1 MKKVIAL
8 TLILVLL
15 LAGCASGGGTKLG
28 LGHVTTIGSSKDLA
42 ENDEGV
48 KVGTAQA
55 DTVIAAVMI
64 DDKGKVVDV
73 KIDTAQTKI
82 SFDEAGMITSDKAA
96 EVKTKRELGNDYG
109 MIKASGIGKEWFEQ
123 MDAVEEWMIGKT
135 ADEIKNMKVKD
146 NGDGANVPD
155 EADLASKATIKID
168 GYLKV
173 VAEAIANA
181 G

>member
-28 LGHVTTIGSSKDLA
+28 LGQVTTISSSKDLA

-55 DTVIAAVMI
+55 DTVMAAVMI

-82 SFDEAGMITSDKAA
+82 SFDEAGMITSDKTA

-146 NGDGANVPD
+146 NEGANVPD

-168 GYLKV
+168 SYLKV

>member
-8 TLILVLL
+8 TLIMVLL

-28 LGHVTTIGSSKDLA
+28 LGQVTTISSSKDLA

-55 DTVIAAVMI
+55 DTVMAAVMI

-109 MIKASGIGKEWFEQ
+109 MIKASAIGKEWFEQ

-146 NGDGANVPD
+146 NEGANVPD